1 MNNIHHGKQNRKAIS
16 HQEHYFLPESF
27 QPGRTARSAG
37 EKRIELYPGNLS
49 RDLKFLKVNKI
60 SDYEKGYIYEL
71 PDQHHIPGQE
81 LAESYAA
88 QGFVSIQFANK
99 LGIIRT
105 LPGYAPSIASLIDK
119 VNPFEIIGT
128 LAGDDTILI
137 IPHDNV
143 TEKDV
148 INTLIIIVPELK
160 NKIK

>member
-1 MNNIHHGKQNRKAIS
+1 MGNRTERLLAIRNIIS
-16 HQEHYFLPESF
+16 SQKVSSQEELLDLL
-27 QPGRTARSAG
+27 
-37 EKRIELYPGNLS
+37 EKKGLNYTQATLS

-60 SDYEKGYIYEL
+60 SDHEKGYIYEL
-71 PDQHHIPGQE
+71 PDQHHIPGHE

-105 LPGYAPSIASLIDK
+105 LPGYAPSIAALIDR
-119 VNPFEIIGT
+119 VNPFEIVGT